1 MQAGHFGQAV
11 FDPAG
16 LTDDYKR
23 QAEVS
28 IYAFSHIIY
37 ACLAAACSL
46 QLDGSEVLIMYTIVH
61 YYDQHVALRLL
72 FFELVVCSLCSPVL
86 QLHCLLHDLLQ

>member
-1 MQAGHFGQAV
+1 MEADTSLLYSTQAIHSNLDLAMQAGHFGQAV

-28 IYAFSHIIY
+28 I
-37 ACLAAACSL
+37 
-46 QLDGSEVLIMYTIVH
+46 QK
-61 YYDQHVALRLL
+61 
-72 FFELVVCSLCSPVL
+72 
-86 QLHCLLHDLLQ
+86 LLQTC